1 MLEEVYKWIQNIA
14 VYLVVVTAM
23 LHAVPG
29 KDYERYIRF
38 FSGLVLIVLIFM
50 PVLSVFGMKET
61 FGAIYSNQVYEKERK
76 ELEEAGNSYE
86 EMLKN
91 YIEENNLSQYY
102 ASIIVLTNEIDLLN
116 QVINK
121 KSVFTYSSKIDNINS
136 FIDKVRELSKEKQ
149 DISLKNSIKEKISS
163 ELEYLGFDFSY
174 IGTKYLYDCIYECY
188 LSDTLYNIN
197 FSKHI
202 YPILAKKYNK
212 SQVLIKAN
220 IFQAIGQMYRTI
232 DKDKLST
239 YFGYS
244 LLDKPTTKEIIFTIL
259 QKIS

>member
-1 MLEEVYKWIQNIA
+1 MN
-14 VYLVVVTAM
+14 
-23 LHAVPG
+23 G
-29 KDYERYIRF
+29 
-38 FSGLVLIVLIFM
+38 
-50 PVLSVFGMKET
+50 
-61 FGAIYSNQVYEKERK
+61 
-76 ELEEAGNSYE
+76 
-86 EMLKN
+86 
-91 YIEENNLSQYY
+91 
-102 ASIIVLTNEIDLLN
+102 
-116 QVINK
+116 
-121 KSVFTYSSKIDNINS
+121 
-136 FIDKVRELSKEKQ
+136 
-149 DISLKNSIKEKISS
+149 IKEKISS

-202 YPILAKKYNK
+202 YPILTKKYNK
-212 SQVLIKAN
+212 SQVSIKAN

-232 DKDKLST
+232 DKDKIST

>member
-1 MLEEVYKWIQNIA
+1 MQN
-14 VYLVVVTAM
+14 L
-23 LHAVPG
+23 
-29 KDYERYIRF
+29 
-38 FSGLVLIVLIFM
+38 LIIEDNL
-50 PVLSVFGMKET
+50 
-61 FGAIYSNQVYEKERK
+61 IYSHFLVNSICK
-76 ELEEAGNSYE
+76 ELNNIRLYSIVDTGKKALEI
-86 EMLKN
+86 LKKEKIDIIILDLKLPDISGIDIIN
-91 YIEENNLSQYY
+91 YIEGNNLSQYY

-121 KSVFTYSSKIDNINS
+121 KSVFTYSSKIDNIDS

-174 IGTKYLYDCIYECY
+174 IGTRYLYDCIYECY

-220 IFQAIGQMYRTI
+220 IFQMLNFTLFQPDNRNYINTKASVFFLCVLQV
-232 DKDKLST
+232 KLRCM
-239 YFGYS
+239 
-244 LLDKPTTKEIIFTIL
+244 ENIFQFFPADCLKRMSKTG
-259 QKIS
+259 S

>member
-1 MLEEVYKWIQNIA
+1 MKLPDI
-14 VYLVVVTAM
+14 
-23 LHAVPG
+23 
-29 KDYERYIRF
+29 
-38 FSGLVLIVLIFM
+38 SGIDI
-50 PVLSVFGMKET
+50 
-61 FGAIYSNQVYEKERK
+61 I
-76 ELEEAGNSYE
+76 
-86 EMLKN
+86 N
-91 YIEENNLSQYY
+91 YIEGNNLSQYY

-121 KSVFTYSSKIDNINS
+121 KSVFTYSSKIDNIDS

-149 DISLKNSIKEKISS
+149 DISLKDSIKEKISS

>member
-1 MLEEVYKWIQNIA
+1 MQN
-14 VYLVVVTAM
+14 L
-23 LHAVPG
+23 
-29 KDYERYIRF
+29 
-38 FSGLVLIVLIFM
+38 LIIEDNL
-50 PVLSVFGMKET
+50 
-61 FGAIYSNQVYEKERK
+61 IYSHFLVNSICK
-76 ELEEAGNSYE
+76 ELNNIRLYSIVDTGKKALEI
-86 EMLKN
+86 LKKEKIDIIILDLKLPDISGIDIIN
-91 YIEENNLSQYY
+91 YIEGNNLSQYY

-149 DISLKNSIKEKISS
+149 DISLKDSIKEKISS

-202 YPILAKKYNK
+202 YPILSKKYNK

-244 LLDKPTTKEIIFTIL
+244 LLDKPTTKEIIFIIL